1 LDGVLLLDKPVG
13 PSSSVALQAAK
24 RLLQARKAGHAGTL
38 DPQASG
44 LLPLLFGE
52 ATKFAHFGLE
62 ADKEYMADV
71 RLGVA
76 TETGDAE
83 GRVLET
89 RAVAVDQAGL
99 EAALQRLRGD
109 ILQVPPMH
117 SALKRDGR
125 PLYAL
130 AREGISVER
139 SARPVRIHEFAL
151 LSRDG
156 DTLRVRVRC
165 SKGTYI
171 RQLAADLGQT
181 LGCGAHLASLRR
193 TGVGAF
199 RIEESVTLD
208 DLQALAPGEMEGKL
222 LPLERLLEG
231 LPRLELDEAR
241 AGRFANGEAV
251 QAGSAVQG
259 PCRVYD
265 GGKALLGV
273 GEALAGGRLQPVR
286 MLARR

>member
-1 LDGVLLLDKPVG
+1 MLLLDKPVG

-38 DPQASG
+38 DPRASG

-62 ADKEYMADV
+62 SDKEYVADIC
-71 RLGVA
+71 LGVS

-83 GRVLET
+83 GKVVET

-99 EAALQRLRGD
+99 DTALQRFRGD

-117 SALKRDGR
+117 SALKREGR

-139 SARPVRIHEFAL
+139 PARPVRIDEFAL
-151 LSRDG
+151 LCRDG

-208 DLQALAPGEMEGKL
+208 DLQALPPGEMEGKL

-231 LPRLELDEAR
+231 LPRLELDDAL

-251 QAGSAVQG
+251 QAGSAVRG
-259 PCRVYD
+259 PCRVY
-265 GGKALLGV
+265 GGGEALLGV

>member
-1 LDGVLLLDKPVG
+1 MDGVLLLDKPVG
-13 PSSSVALQAAK
+13 PSSSVALQAVK
-24 RLLQARKAGHAGTL
+24 RLFGAKKAGHAGTL

-52 ATKFAHFGLE
+52 ATKFAQYGLDS
-62 ADKEYMADV
+62 DKEYLADI
-71 RLGVA
+71 RLGVS

-83 GRVLET
+83 GKPIET
-89 RAVAVDQAGL
+89 RPVAVDAAAI
-99 EAALQRLRGD
+99 EAALQRFRGD
-109 ILQVPPMH
+109 ILQVPPMY

-125 PLYAL
+125 PLYEL
-130 AREGISVER
+130 AREGRTVER
-139 SARPVRIHEFAL
+139 TARPVRIHELTL
-151 LSRDG
+151 LAWDG

-171 RQLAADLGQT
+171 RQLAADLGQA
-181 LGCGAHLASLRR
+181 LGCGAHLGSLRR
-193 TGVGAF
+193 TAAGEF

-208 DLQALAPGEMEGKL
+208 ALQAMAPAEMDRQL

-231 LPRLELDEAR
+231 LPRLELDDAL

-251 QAGSAVQG
+251 EAGSPLQG
-259 PCRVYD
+259 ACRVY
-265 GGKALLGV
+265 GGAKALLGV
-273 GEALAGGRLQPVR
+273 GEALAGGRLQPLR